1 VNRAVLERR
10 LDAIA
15 AEVAALQPM
24 APADP
29 GNNPFAWLAWL
40 HTGDLMW
47 IEGVI
52 ERGNLG
58 IELTPEERAQWLALE
73 AGAIR
78 RMLAGEP
85 PVVDA
90 LEAER
95 ER

>member
-1 VNRAVLERR
+1 MNRAVLERR

-15 AEVAALQPM
+15 AEVAALQPQ

-40 HTGDLMW
+40 NTGYLMW

-58 IELTPEERAQWLALE
+58 I
-73 AGAIR
+73 
-78 RMLAGEP
+78 
-85 PVVDA
+85 
-90 LEAER
+90 
-95 ER
+95 

>member
-15 AEVAALQPM
+15 AEVATLQPK

-29 GNNPFAWLAWL
+29 GNKPFAWLAWFD
-40 HTGDLMW
+40 TGDLMW

-58 IELTPEERAQWLALE
+58 IEPTPEERAHWLALE
-73 AGAIR
+73 ADAIR
-78 RMLAGEP
+78 RMLAGES
-85 PVVDA
+85 
-90 LEAER
+90 AENGR
-95 ER
+95 QCHS